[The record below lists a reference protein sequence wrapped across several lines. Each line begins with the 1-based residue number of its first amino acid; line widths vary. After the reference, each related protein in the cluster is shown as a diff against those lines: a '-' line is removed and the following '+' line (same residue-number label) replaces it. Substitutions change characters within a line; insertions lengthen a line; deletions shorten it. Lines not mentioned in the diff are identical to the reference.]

1 MKKVYELE
9 DLDCAVCAAKIE
21 AAVKEVEGVEKVS
34 VNFMTQKMTIETNQD
49 INELMKKVVKVVAKI
64 EPDCTV
70 VL

>member
-21 AAVKEVEGVEKVS
+21 AAVKEVEGVDKVS
-34 VNFMTQKMTIETNQD
+34 VNFMTQKMTIETNQE

>member
-21 AAVKEVEGVEKVS
+21 AAVKEVEGVDKVS
-34 VNFMTQKMTIETNQD
+34 VNFMTQKMTIETNQN

>member
-21 AAVKEVEGVEKVS
+21 TAVKEVEGVDKVS